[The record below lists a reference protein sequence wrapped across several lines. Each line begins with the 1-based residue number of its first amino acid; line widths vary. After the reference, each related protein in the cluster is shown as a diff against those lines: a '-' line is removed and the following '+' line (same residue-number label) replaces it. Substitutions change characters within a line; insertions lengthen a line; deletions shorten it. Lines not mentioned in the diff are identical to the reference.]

1 MTAGPA
7 LFPSLVLAASSADA
21 PVRIV
26 AREWFLQPVL
36 SLPIWCVVAALAV
49 ALAVAVYRGGRA
61 RIPVGRR
68 ITLML
73 LRSGALLLAAGLL
86 LQPTMRVR
94 LERASPH
101 PLAILVDT
109 SGSMA
114 VQDRADQPR
123 TRWDQ
128 IIETLNSSMPP
139 DRLARAQLVSFN
151 EQVDV
156 MSWSDLSA
164 PVDLQSGRYGT
175 DIAAALRTIRDMTAD
190 RPETQI
196 VLVSDGA
203 DTVAAREGS
212 LLAAARE
219 IAQAGLTL
227 HTVLVGEDR
236 LPAIT
241 VETTADR
248 LYAFVDD
255 PIRVQVRLTAERL
268 NGSAVD
274 ATITADGRPLAA
286 RRVTFSADAETMP
299 ESFDLVFD
307 RTGLVR
313 CRFEVPSNTPPI
325 ILKGNPAFDVQVID
339 KPVRVLYI
347 ERRPRWTFQFL
358 RNAFQRDHRFD
369 ARLVLVGSDGKDFTL
384 PAGNLRLDDTGVVI
398 LGDFAPQEL
407 PNEWWQ
413 NLRDAVVNDGVG
425 LILAAGPDN
434 LPARFLDSALAELLP
449 FRRLDSEQGDHAE
462 PWLFTPT
469 PAGRIHAI
477 MQMPSPT
484 TWDTLPGLY
493 WHAPIRDIKPAAQ
506 VLAEKPATPDSPASP
521 IVLLQRA
528 GRGTVLFVGTD
539 ETWRWRYE
547 LGDAFF
553 YRFWAQ
559 ASLFAGLPH
568 QEPSAI
574 TTMPTSTQPA
584 DSAFHSAEMADVS
597 ARPDLMK
604 RLARE
609 TGGEC
614 VPLCDLPGLLETLDQ
629 QPVRERWAETRS
641 VWDRWPTLVIL
652 VAILCTEWLLRRRS
666 CLP

>member
-1 MTAGPA
+1 MVGP
-7 LFPSLVLAASSADA
+7 
-21 PVRIV
+21 
-26 AREWFLQPVL
+26 
-36 SLPIWCVVAALAV
+36 
-49 ALAVAVYRGGRA
+49 
-61 RIPVGRR
+61 
-68 ITLML
+68 
-73 LRSGALLLAAGLL
+73 
-86 LQPTMRVR
+86 
-94 LERASPH
+94 
-101 PLAILVDT
+101 
-109 SGSMA
+109 
-114 VQDRADQPR
+114 
-123 TRWDQ
+123 
-128 IIETLNSSMPP
+128 
-139 DRLARAQLVSFN
+139 
-151 EQVDV
+151 
-156 MSWSDLSA
+156 
-164 PVDLQSGRYGT
+164 PVD
-175 DIAAALRTIRDMTAD
+175 A
-190 RPETQI
+190 
-196 VLVSDGA
+196 
-203 DTVAAREGS
+203 
-212 LLAAARE
+212 
-219 IAQAGLTL
+219 
-227 HTVLVGEDR
+227 
-236 LPAIT
+236 
-241 VETTADR
+241 
-248 LYAFVDD
+248 
-255 PIRVQVRLTAERL
+255 
-268 NGSAVD
+268 
-274 ATITADGRPLAA
+274 
-286 RRVTFSADAETMP
+286 
-299 ESFDLVFD
+299 
-307 RTGLVR
+307 
-313 CRFEVPSNTPPI
+313 
-325 ILKGNPAFDVQVID
+325 
-339 KPVRVLYI
+339 
-347 ERRPRWTFQFL
+347 
-358 RNAFQRDHRFD
+358 
-369 ARLVLVGSDGKDFTL
+369 
-384 PAGNLRLDDTGVVI
+384 
-398 LGDFAPQEL
+398 
-407 PNEWWQ
+407 
-413 NLRDAVVNDGVG
+413 VNDGVG

-559 ASLFAGLPH
+559 ASLFAGVPH

-614 VPLCDLPGLLETLDQ
+614 VPLRDLPGLLETLDQ
-629 QPVRERWAETRS
+629 QPVRERWVETRS